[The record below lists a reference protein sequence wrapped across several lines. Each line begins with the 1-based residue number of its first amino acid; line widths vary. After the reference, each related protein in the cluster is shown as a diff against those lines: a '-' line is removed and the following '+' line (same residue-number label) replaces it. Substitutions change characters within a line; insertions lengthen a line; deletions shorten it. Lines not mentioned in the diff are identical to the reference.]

1 MKMTAALTGTILLL
15 GGTLASAAAASDPAE
30 SCPFH
35 AQHQAQMAA
44 HESDQPAQHEHLA
57 DVDHRGDH
65 VMGFSHERTAHH
77 FLLEPEGG
85 TIQVEA
91 KDSGDTESLKQI
103 RAHLAEVARQFTAG
117 DFSMPQEIHER
128 VLPGV
133 PEMIQ
138 RKDAIAYRYEDL
150 ENGGRVVIRTSDPET
165 VAAIHAFLQAQI
177 GDHRT
182 GDPMH

>member
-1 MKMTAALTGTILLL
+1 MNMTGALTGTILLL
-15 GGTLASAAAASDPAE
+15 SGPLAAASDPAPP
-30 SCPFH
+30 CPLH
-35 AQHQAQMAA
+35 AQHQAAMAA
-44 HESDQPAQHEHLA
+44 QESDHSEHHA
-57 DVDHRGDH
+57 GVDHRGDQ
-65 VMGFSHERTAHH
+65 VMGFSHQRTAHH

-91 KDSGDTESLKQI
+91 TDPADTESRGQV
-103 RAHLAEVARQFTAG
+103 RTHLAEVARQFTAG
-117 DFSMPQEIHER
+117 DFAMPQEIHAR

-138 RKDAIAYRYEDL
+138 RKDAITYRYEDL
-150 ENGGRVVIRTSDPET
+150 ENGGRVVIRTADPEA

-182 GDPMH
+182 GDPLH